1 MVFVRITK
9 SKAYFKRFQTK
20 FKRRRDGK
28 TNYRMRRRLITQDK
42 SKFNAP
48 RYRLIVRITNRDV
61 IAQITSAK
69 LAGDCVFAAA
79 YAHELPRYGIPV
91 GLTNYSACY
100 ATGLLLA
107 RRVLN
112 KIGLEKQYA
121 GVAKPTG
128 EHFLVEEPEN
138 GARPFRCYPDIGL
151 ARITTG
157 ARVFALVK
165 GAADGGLHVPHSDKR
180 FPGFNKESEEFD
192 PKPLRARIFGQH
204 VAEYMKKMKKD
215 EPEKYKKHFSQY
227 IKNKIEPEGIE
238 KMYVAAFDKIRASPA
253 AVPVAKKE
261 KIPERKSFNKK
272 KLSNADR
279 KMRVASKKARY
290 MKHHVVKEE
299 DMEVEEEEGEEAAAE
314 EN

>member
-9 SKAYFKRFQTK
+9 TKAYFKRFQTK

-42 SKFNAP
+42 TKFNAP
-48 RYRLIVRITNRDV
+48 RYRLVIRITNRDV
-61 IAQITSAK
+61 IAQIISAK

-79 YAHELPRYGIPV
+79 YAHELKRYGIPV

-107 RRVLN
+107 RRVLK
-112 KIGLEKQYA
+112 KIGLDKQYA
-121 GVAKPTG
+121 GVAKPNG

-157 ARVFALVK
+157 ARIFALIK

-180 FPGFNKESEEFD
+180 FPGFNKESGEFD
-192 PKPLRARIFGQH
+192 AKKLKERIFGAH
-204 VAEYMKKMKKD
+204 VAAYMKMMKKD
-215 EPEKYKKHFSQY
+215 DPEKYKKQFSQY
-227 IKNKIEPEGIE
+227 IKNKIEPEGVE
-238 KMYVAAFDKIRASPA
+238 KMYSAAFDKIRANPDFVA
-253 AVPVAKKE
+253 VAKKE

-279 KMRVASKKARY
+279 KARVASKKAKY
-290 MKHHVVKEE
+290 MKHRKVEAEE
-299 DMEVEEEEGEEAAAE
+299 EEMEVEEEEVQE
-314 EN
+314 